1 MVIHENNARHIYGTN
16 PSEMHGHSFLSLSNI
31 LQKDMP
37 PHAQSFDCFSLVFNQ
52 LAKFNTPSYGGK
64 RSYTS
69 GAVPDEHAPFY
80 GKKLVVAFFVSCTKI
95 DELQ

>member
-1 MVIHENNARHIYGTN
+1 MHNLSIAFLLFSINLRNSIRQVMVV
-16 PSEMHGHSFLSLSNI
+16 
-31 LQKDMP
+31 KDHTP
-37 PHAQSFDCFSLVFNQ
+37 P
-52 LAKFNTPSYGGK
+52 
-64 RSYTS
+64 